1 MTLNRL
7 ASPKRCAL
15 VAITV
20 IVLLAGTIFSVAQTR
35 MITDF
40 PELENGLK
48 YIQAGEWNK
57 AEEWFYDFVK
67 VHPDHAEAWRTLALV
82 ELRRPGGDGVRAS
95 NYIDEA
101 MALEPNHA
109 IGLFLKGKAAEVN
122 GHLDKAAR
130 TYDRLIE
137 LGPGKDD
144 PPRAAA
150 VHLARFASGLLAAK
164 AGNHEKA
171 RDLFKIVLGREP
183 QHAFATYEMGLIE
196 MAEGNTDE
204 AITWLQ
210 KTLDNM
216 NLWAPTE
223 SWPYPGARYGY
234 VRENARVELAK
245 LLLEKGEAARALEVV
260 EPACFMANSRNEAA
274 RRATQLDVQ
283 PSPLQGKP
291 DIRFE
296 DAPYYRAEALA
307 ALGRTKEAA
316 DEFKTFSRFRI
327 GDDDLRDKA
336 RERRK
341 EIR

>member
-1 MTLNRL
+1 MTLSSLPN
-7 ASPKRCAL
+7 PKRCAL
-15 VAITV
+15 AAITV
-20 IVLLAGTIFSVAQTR
+20 IVLLAGTMISVAQTR

-57 AEEWFYDFVK
+57 AEEWLYDFVK
-67 VHPDHAEAWRTLALV
+67 AHPDHAEAWRTLALV
-82 ELRRPGGDGVRAS
+82 ELRRPGGDGVRAAK
-95 NYIDEA
+95 YIDEA
-101 MALEPNHA
+101 MAREPNHA
-109 IGLFLKGKAAEVN
+109 IGLFLKGKTAEVT
-122 GHLDKAAR
+122 GHLDKAAEA
-130 TYDRLIE
+130 YDRLIE
-137 LGPGKDD
+137 LGPGRDD

-164 AGNHEKA
+164 AGNHGKA
-171 RDLFKIVLGREP
+171 RDRFKTVLGREP

-196 MAEGNTDE
+196 MAEGNTDV

-216 NLWAPTE
+216 NLWAATE

-245 LLLEKGEAARALEVV
+245 LLLQKGEAARALEVV
-260 EPACFMANSRNEAA
+260 KPACVMANGRNDSSR
-274 RRATQLDVQ
+274 RTHLDVQ
-283 PSPLQGKP
+283 PSPLQGQP
-291 DIRFE
+291 DTRFE
-296 DAPYYRAEALA
+296 NAPYYRAEALA

-316 DEFKTFSRFRI
+316 NVFKTFSRFRV
-327 GDDDLRDKA
+327 GDDDLRAKA
-336 RERRK
+336 RSRRK